1 MEADLD
7 AVCALLPRRHD
18 RVLVAVARGDE
29 SAWRAF
35 GVDEGADAEV
45 GSVAKGLT
53 GMLYASALA
62 SRDVRTDTR
71 LGDLLDLESSP
82 AAEVT
87 LGSLSTHTSGLP
99 RLGPTVEG
107 PSALA
112 RQWALWRKGAN
123 PYGEDIDGL
132 LAEARAASVGKAKF
146 RYSNLGFSLLGH
158 AVAAAL
164 GMGYPAALRSRVL
177 EPLEMAD
184 TYVARSESDLRPRA
198 LRGASRRGRA
208 QSPWV
213 GAGIA
218 PAGGVRVTARDL
230 GALVGAL
237 ARVGTADAGVVP
249 GGLPVDPLAVPP
261 GMGAWAGA
269 LVPVATVG
277 KRGPAASRIGAAWM
291 TSEVRGRQVTWHNG
305 RTGGFASFVGVDRA
319 AGVAVGI
326 VSACAAGVDHQG
338 FVALEALRGG

>member
-18 RVLVAVARGDE
+18 RVLVAVARGDK
-29 SAWRAF
+29 SAWRAV
-35 GVDEGADAEV
+35 GVDETADAEI
-45 GSVAKGLT
+45 GSVSKGLT

-62 SRDVRTDTR
+62 SRDVRADTR
-71 LGDLLDLESSP
+71 LGDLLDLGASP

-87 LGSLSTHTSGLP
+87 LGSLATHHSGLP
-99 RLGPTVEG
+99 RLGPVVEG
-107 PSALA
+107 PSLPA
-112 RQWALWRKGAN
+112 RQWALWRRGEN

-132 LAEARAASVGKAKF
+132 LAQARAASVGKARF

-164 GMGYPAALRSRVL
+164 ETGYPEALRSRVL
-177 EPLEMAD
+177 EPLGLPDAYLARTEAD
-184 TYVARSESDLRPRA
+184 LHPGA

-218 PAGGVRVTARDL
+218 PAGGVRMTAADL

-249 GGLPVDPLAVPP
+249 GGLPVDPLDVPP
-261 GMGAWAGA
+261 GAASWAGA
-269 LVPVATVG
+269 LVPATPVG
-277 KRGPAASRIGAAWM
+277 KRGPAATRIGAAWM
-291 TSEVRGRQVTWHNG
+291 TSEVRSRQITWHNG

-338 FVALEALRGG
+338 FVALEGLREA